1 MEKEVSNV
9 TQKEIGDL
17 GGYLE
22 KQKYLKK
29 KQARTKGICV
39 LIWSSFHERDTHK
52 T

>member
-9 TQKEIGDL
+9 THKEIGDL

-29 KQARTKGICV
+29 KTNRLEGKESV
-39 LIWSSFHERDTHK
+39 F
-52 T
+52 

>member
-9 TQKEIGDL
+9 THKEIGDL

-29 KQARTKGICV
+29 IKKKNR
-39 LIWSSFHERDTHK
+39 LERK
-52 T
+52 ESVF